1 MKTYMKPGLLACLAL
16 LCGAFVAGLFFSG
29 YRDIHYAPVS
39 LAMLALGCAAA
50 IPVCLRGAVR
60 WPFSGFAVTLFA
72 FWIFLTL
79 GLSWSSVPFVSL
91 VTYLVFLSLP
101 LAFFSPL
108 AMEEPVPFLRAAFAV
123 LMAAL
128 GLLAAGAIFQHFAV
142 KGEFGARAY
151 LPLGDPGNLAA
162 LLNLGLLPAL
172 AMALGAAPKS
182 RASRGGAALA
192 LLLFAG
198 LCATES
204 RGGLLAFAASAAVLL
219 FMLRAQAR
227 QRLVFI
233 ALLGVGAAA
242 LFLLSGLPDGLRMA
256 HKVAALAAGG
266 DSGAGTR
273 LAIWQSALA
282 MMKDHIWLGSG
293 FGTFYLYYPPYRLPA
308 DHLSTGYWAHM
319 DSLQFGAELGFAG
332 IVFFYTATIAAAV
345 RTAGAFRAAQE
356 DDRPLIAGLSCG
368 ALALFLHSH
377 TNFQFYVMPSL
388 IVLGIWLA
396 YLHMLTGPHSFRTV
410 FLHGW
415 QKPFMAGACLCIAGL
430 IGLMAVSAA
439 SGTHYLL
446 KARERLGRGDIAGFV
461 DLLGKA
467 DRTGPASFIDPE
479 VHLAGF
485 YISMLENPLN
495 VLPEEDRRGA
505 FEQAAA
511 LLNAAQEMNPA
522 WADIDFKRA
531 RLFLAAGGNITG
543 DADNSLTI
551 LSLESAIRKNP
562 MLFPARVK
570 LAALYMNQGRAGR
583 AYEIM
588 NAGLAYP
595 MPSGMAQKYRS
606 MTAGLKKL
614 DDAARAFVEKKEKE
628 GQKENAAPPAPV
640 STETP

>member
-16 LCGAFVAGLFFSG
+16 LSGAFVTGLFFSG

-50 IPVCLRGAVR
+50 VPVCLRGAVR

-72 FWIFLTL
+72 FWILLTL
-79 GLSWSSVPFVSL
+79 GLSWSNVPFASL
-91 VTYLVFLSLP
+91 VTYLVFLTLP
-101 LAFFSPL
+101 LAFFAPL
-108 AMEEPVPFLRAAFAV
+108 AMEEPLPFLRAAFAV
-123 LMAAL
+123 LMTAL
-128 GLLAAGAIFQHFAV
+128 ALLAAGAVFQHFAV

-172 AMALGAAPKS
+172 AMALGAEPKS
-182 RASRGGAALA
+182 RASRGAAALA

-204 RGGLLAFAASAAVLL
+204 RGGLLAFAAAAAVLL

-227 QRLVFI
+227 RRL
-233 ALLGVGAAA
+233 ALLAALGAGAAA
-242 LFLLSGLPDGLRMA
+242 VFVLSGLPDGLRMA
-256 HKVAALAAGG
+256 HKMAALAAGG
-266 DSGAGTR
+266 DSGTGTR
-273 LAIWQSALA
+273 LAIWHSALA
-282 MMKDHIWLGSG
+282 MMKDHIWLGTG

-332 IVFFYTATIAAAV
+332 IAFFYAAAAAAAV
-345 RTAGAFRAAQE
+345 RTARALRDAQQG
-356 DDRPLIAGLSCG
+356 DRVMIAGLSCG

-388 IVLGIWLA
+388 AVLGIWLA
-396 YLHMLTGPHSFRTV
+396 YLHLLTGPHSFRTV

-415 QKPFMAGACLCIAGL
+415 QKPFMAGACLFIAGL

-439 SGTHYLL
+439 SGTHHLL
-446 KARERLGRGDIAGFV
+446 KARERLAQGDVAGFV
-461 DLLGKA
+461 DLIGRA

-479 VHLAGF
+479 VYLAGF
-485 YISMLENPLN
+485 YIGMLENPLDI
-495 VLPEEDRRGA
+495 LPDEDRRSA

-511 LLNAAQEMNPA
+511 LLNAAQAMNPV

-531 RLFLAAGGNITG
+531 RLFLAAGKNIAA
-543 DADNSLTI
+543 DADGSLAI

-562 MLFPARVK
+562 MLFAARVK

-583 AYEIM
+583 AHEIM

-595 MPSGMAQKYRS
+595 MPSGMAEKYRD

-614 DDAARAFVEKKEKE
+614 DDAARAFIEKREKE
-628 GQKENAAPPAPV
+628 RAAPPAPAPA
-640 STETP
+640 ETP